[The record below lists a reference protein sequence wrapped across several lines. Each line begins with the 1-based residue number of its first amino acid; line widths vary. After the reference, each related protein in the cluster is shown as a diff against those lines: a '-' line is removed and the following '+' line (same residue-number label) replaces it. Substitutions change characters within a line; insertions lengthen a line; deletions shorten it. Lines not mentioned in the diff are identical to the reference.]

1 MLCCSLGAFVMAT
14 MPMWRTWSRTWLKSA
29 LGYAP
34 ITTAAAFAIA
44 LWMFVAQHLDHY
56 LERAQANDRSLL
68 AEIMAQPL
76 CTGAPAKTSVASV
89 RGQTNSETR

>member
-14 MPMWRTWSRTWLKSA
+14 MPMWRAWLKSA

-34 ITTAAAFAIA
+34 ITTAAAFAVA

-56 LERAQANDRSLL
+56 LDRAQANDRGLI
-68 AEIMAQPL
+68 AEILAQPL
-76 CTGAPAKTSVASV
+76 CTGTPAETSVASV
-89 RGQTNSETR
+89 RGRAHTETQ